1 MRVCLDAR
9 CLRKTVTGLGRY
21 AEQLIR
27 GLAAIDRTTDYVVI
41 LAKDYECQPVEQA
54 SFQIVRFGGRP
65 DTLGNVLGGARKI
78 AGLDADIFHS
88 LHHFL
93 PFGVRGRTVL
103 TLHDF
108 IWLDHPDLAY
118 PNRWKGRV
126 IQAYASLALNYALRR
141 ANHIIA
147 ISEHTARR
155 ARERMAPRI
164 PEISV
169 IPHGVDERFHRAA
182 KRHASG
188 FATTEAPFFLVV
200 GNSKPNKNVARIVG
214 AMALLVQKVPEVRLR
229 IVGRGEGYRELRSQ
243 VDSLGLTQK
252 VDFFGNVPDEELLDA
267 LQRAVALV
275 FPSLVEGFGMPVLE
289 AQAVGCPVIT
299 SDRGVLPETAGDAAL
314 FVDPYDAWDIARAME
329 TLYRDL
335 PLRESLVRKGRERA
349 TRFTWEETAKKT
361 RHVYDLV
368 MGQSLPEFHAVRQV
382 LAPAAAVQA

>member
-1 MRVCLDAR
+1 
-9 CLRKTVTGLGRY
+9 
-21 AEQLIR
+21 
-27 GLAAIDRTTDYVVI
+27 
-41 LAKDYECQPVEQA
+41 
-54 SFQIVRFGGRP
+54 
-65 DTLGNVLGGARKI
+65 
-78 AGLDADIFHS
+78 
-88 LHHFL
+88 
-93 PFGVRGRTVL
+93 
-103 TLHDF
+103 
-108 IWLDHPDLAY
+108 
-118 PNRWKGRV
+118 
-126 IQAYASLALNYALRR
+126 
-141 ANHIIA
+141 
-147 ISEHTARR
+147 
-155 ARERMAPRI
+155 MAPRN
-164 PEISV
+164 PEMSV

-182 KRHASG
+182 RRRACG

-214 AMALLVQKVPEVRLR
+214 AMALLVQRIPEVKLR

-252 VDFFGNVPDEELLDA
+252 VDFYGNVPDEELLNA

-314 FVDPYDAWDIARAME
+314 FVNPYDAWDIARAME

-349 TRFTWEETAKKT
+349 ARFTWEETARKT

-368 MGQSLPEFHAVRQV
+368 IRRALPEFHPVRQV
-382 LAPAAAVQA
+382 LAPAAGVQA

>member
-1 MRVCLDAR
+1 
-9 CLRKTVTGLGRY
+9 
-21 AEQLIR
+21 
-27 GLAAIDRTTDYVVI
+27 
-41 LAKDYECQPVEQA
+41 
-54 SFQIVRFGGRP
+54 
-65 DTLGNVLGGARKI
+65 
-78 AGLDADIFHS
+78 
-88 LHHFL
+88 
-93 PFGVRGRTVL
+93 
-103 TLHDF
+103 
-108 IWLDHPDLAY
+108 
-118 PNRWKGRV
+118 
-126 IQAYASLALNYALRR
+126 
-141 ANHIIA
+141 
-147 ISEHTARR
+147 
-155 ARERMAPRI
+155 MAPRI
-164 PEISV
+164 PELSV

-252 VDFFGNVPDEELLDA
+252 VDFYGNVPDEELLDA

-349 TRFTWEETAKKT
+349 TRFTWEETARKT

-382 LAPAAAVQA
+382 LAPAAGVQA